1 MKAAARS
8 HVWWPG
14 IDSDIEERA
23 RRCKQCFQT
32 RRAPQAA
39 PLSPWSWPTAPW
51 QRIHVD
57 FATHQSNHYLIMVDA
72 HSKWPEVIGP
82 MKTTTAEATANA
94 MRNIFPR
101 YGLPKQIVSDNGPP
115 FQSAEYEEFLRQ
127 NGIQKIL
134 VSPYHPSS
142 NGLAERFVQ
151 TFKRSLESSS
161 SDPSCTLQ
169 QRIQNFLLSYRS
181 TQHAT
186 TGSSPATLFLQR
198 ELRTR
203 LSLVRPDLATHVSHQ
218 QVRMK
223 MHYDKHAKFREIAV
237 GDTVL
242 ARDHSSGQKWQPGT
256 VVQRPSSHSCQVH
269 LDDGRVWRRHVDD
282 VLQNNSHSTTA
293 ESGVPSLETATPIV
307 PEPKPVS
314 SPETS
319 SHPPDNSAQSET
331 TPASTSPTLR
341 RSSRSHRHPQRLIE
355 EM

>member
-1 MKAAARS
+1 
-8 HVWWPG
+8 
-14 IDSDIEERA
+14 
-23 RRCKQCFQT
+23 
-32 RRAPQAA
+32 
-39 PLSPWSWPTAPW
+39 
-51 QRIHVD
+51 
-57 FATHQSNHYLIMVDA
+57 MVDA

-94 MRNIFPR
+94 MRNIFAR

-115 FQSAEYEEFLRQ
+115 FQSAEYKEFLRQ

-142 NGLAERFVQ
+142 NGLAEWFVQ
-151 TFKRSLESSS
+151 TFKRSLESSA

-181 TQHAT
+181 TQHVT
-186 TGSSPATLFLQR
+186 TGSSPAILFLQR

-218 QVRMK
+218 QVKMK
-223 MHYDKHAKFREIAV
+223 MHYDKHAKLREIAV

-242 ARDHSSGQKWQPGT
+242 ARDHLSGQKWQPGT
-256 VVQRPSSHSCQVH
+256 VVQCPSSHSCQVH

-282 VLQNNSHSTTA
+282 VLQNNSHSTIA

-307 PEPKPVS
+307 PEPKLVS

-319 SHPPDNSAQSET
+319 SHPPNNSAQSET
-331 TPASTSPTLR
+331 TPASTSLMLHQ
-341 RSSRSHRHPQRLIE
+341 SSRSHRHPQRLIE